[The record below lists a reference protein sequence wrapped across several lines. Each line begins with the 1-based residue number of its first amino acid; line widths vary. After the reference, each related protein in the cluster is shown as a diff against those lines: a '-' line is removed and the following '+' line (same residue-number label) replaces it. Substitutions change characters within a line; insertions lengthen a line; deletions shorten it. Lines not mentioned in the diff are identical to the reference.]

1 MIKQVVEK
9 CRNTTKQTSL
19 YNISDLETVESNKTI
34 RECKRRCRR
43 SVVSQNKD
51 AVCCSVMC
59 LRVNCYP
66 GLLHDGLHLGL
77 LR

>member
-1 MIKQVVEK
+1 MKLLQCDV
-9 CRNTTKQTSL
+9 
-19 YNISDLETVESNKTI
+19 
-34 RECKRRCRR
+34 
-43 SVVSQNKD
+43 
-51 AVCCSVMC
+51 C